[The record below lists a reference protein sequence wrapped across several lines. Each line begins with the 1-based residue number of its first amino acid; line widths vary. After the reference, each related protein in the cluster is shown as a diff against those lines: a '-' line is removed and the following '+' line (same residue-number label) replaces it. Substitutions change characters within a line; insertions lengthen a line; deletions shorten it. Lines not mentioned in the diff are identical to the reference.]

1 MRKREEEVVEKSPVG
16 LIGLK
21 GIAQDPAY
29 DWQHDFQLLNKL
41 AVLLGMKPFTLL
53 RKISWSVGENVDAA
67 LFFMGQPLSA
77 KVRTRLRSLMK
88 ERLQVE
94 YEIIDNCCHAS
105 SQIVQ
110 LVPYVIGL
118 VIISLLLI
126 D

>member
-1 MRKREEEVVEKSPVG
+1 MIEKSPIG
-16 LIGLK
+16 LIDLK
-21 GIAQDPAY
+21 GITKDPAH

-41 AVLLGMKPFTLL
+41 AVLLGMKPFNLL
-53 RKISWSVGENVDAA
+53 RKISWSVGESTDTA

-77 KVRTRLRSLMK
+77 KVRTRLQSLMK

-94 YEIIDNCCHAS
+94 DEIIDNCCHAS

-118 VIISLLLI
+118 VVIS
-126 D
+126 